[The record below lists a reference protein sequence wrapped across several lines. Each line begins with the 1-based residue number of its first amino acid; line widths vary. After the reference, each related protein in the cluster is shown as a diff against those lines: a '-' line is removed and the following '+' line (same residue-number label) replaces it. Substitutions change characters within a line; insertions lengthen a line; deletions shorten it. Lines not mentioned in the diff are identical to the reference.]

1 MSELLQEIQVQLG
14 KPYKDLEFL
23 LNCFKEVLEENGES
37 ELAKTIPF
45 INDNVPSPSTLS
57 LKEIQVF
64 SIAFQLL
71 NMAEIHGAVQNR
83 RKIEGEHEFEKI
95 NGLWAN
101 NLTALK
107 GLGYSQSQIAES
119 LKEVK
124 VEPVLTAHPTEAK
137 RETVLEHHKELYR
150 LIVRIDNVAYNDS
163 EKEESV
169 RELKILLDKLWRTG
183 ELYRQKPDVL
193 SELKNVLYYLVNIF
207 PETISRTDRRL
218 AMAWKEVGFDEELIQ
233 DFDKLPII
241 SFGDWVGG
249 DRDGHPLVTAE
260 VTNQTLSAM
269 RLNSFIVIRRYLLKL
284 DKSLT
289 LDKSLDQVDG
299 AFRLHFN
306 EVLESCGKK
315 GQKEIDKTPTE
326 VYRQFISLMLLK
338 LPLDVRRSHAT
349 ELKEEEFSYVEDKE
363 LISDLK
369 ALQQSLISIGAK
381 RLAYSEAHEVLR
393 IVSAF
398 GFHLAHVDIR
408 QNSDFHDK
416 AISQLMNA
424 AGLQGADY
432 FKWSA
437 EEKFQFLDNELK
449 SNRPFTHTGTELDA
463 NARTVIDC
471 LTVVANHVDKYGTKG
486 IGSFIVSMTRSA
498 NDLMAVYLL
507 AREVGLTFMTEDG
520 LVCKIP
526 VVPLL
531 ETIEDLENGPEIM
544 EIFLAH
550 PITKRSLEYQRAN
563 TKNSELTQQIMVG
576 YSDSNKD
583 GGIMASQWGLYKA
596 QTKLSAICRK
606 FGVNSRFF
614 HGKGGSISRG
624 AGPTH
629 WFIKGLP
636 PHSVNGNMR
645 LTEQGETI
653 NQKYANQFQATYNM
667 EILLAGTSA
676 KLLTDRKIEET
687 YEYPYT
693 DIIQKL
699 ATWSEE
705 FYTQMIHEPHF
716 LKFFTEATP
725 IDVLEHSKIGSR
737 PARRTGTRSLDDLR
751 AIPWVFSWSQSR
763 FNITSWFGIGSTLE
777 RLMVEA
783 PEDFEKLKEAIKV
796 DPFVRYVF
804 TNVDTA
810 LATTDEEIMKMYASM
825 VTDEDAKERMLEVYL
840 SELKRTKEALNKLIL
855 RSSEERRKSHTYSTK
870 LRSNAMNMLHE
881 RQVELIKKWRKQKAD
896 DQPEQEDTLLTIL
909 MTINAIA
916 SAMRSTG

>member
-1 MSELLQEIQVQLG
+1 MSGLLTEIQDKLG
-14 KPYKDLEFL
+14 KPYKDLEIL
-23 LNCFKEVLEENGES
+23 LNCFKEVLEENGEGD
-37 ELAKTIPF
+37 LAKNIPWLDG
-45 INDNVPSPSTLS
+45 NTPKSSGLT

-83 RKIEGEHEFEKI
+83 RKVEGDHHFEKI

-107 GLGYSQSQIAES
+107 ELGYSQEEIADA
-119 LKEVK
+119 LNDIK

-150 LIVRIDNVAYNDS
+150 LIVRMDNVMYNDS
-163 EKEESV
+163 EKGENMRS
-169 RELKILLDKLWRTG
+169 LKLLLDKLWRTG

-193 SELKNVLYYLVNIF
+193 SELKNVLYYLTNVF
-207 PETISRTDRRL
+207 PETINRVDRRL
-218 AMAWKEVGFDEELIQ
+218 AVAWKEVGFDESLIQ
-233 DFDKLPII
+233 DADKLPRI

-260 VTNQTLSAM
+260 VTRTTLHSM
-269 RLNSFIVIRRYLLKL
+269 RLNSFIVIRRKLLAL
-284 DKSLT
+284 NKSLT
-289 LDKSLDQVDG
+289 IDKSIDATNDD
-299 AFRLHFN
+299 FKIHFN
-306 EVLESCGKK
+306 TMLDNCGAK
-315 GQKEIDKTPTE
+315 GQAEIERYPNE
-326 VYRQFISLMLLK
+326 VYRQFIGLMLLK
-338 LPLDVRRSHAT
+338 LPLDVKRSHAT
-349 ELKEEEFSYVEDKE
+349 ELKETKFSYIESDE
-363 LISDLK
+363 LVSDLK
-369 ALQQSLISIGAK
+369 VLQQSLINVGAK
-381 RLAYSEAHEVLR
+381 SMAYSEVHDMLR
-393 IVSAF
+393 VVKAI
-398 GFHLAHVDIR
+398 GFHLACVDIR
-408 QNSDFHDK
+408 QNSDFHDQ
-416 AISQLMNA
+416 AVAQLLDA
-424 AGLQGADY
+424 SGLSGEAFLNYTAD
-432 FKWSA
+432 
-437 EEKFQFLDNELK
+437 EKYAFLDNELK
-449 SNRPFTHTGTELDA
+449 SNRPFTHPNFELEKNAKTVTE
-463 NARTVIDC
+463 C
-471 LTVVANHVDKYGTKG
+471 LNEVAEHVNKYGTRG
-486 IGSFIVSMTRSA
+486 IGSFIVSMTRSV
-498 NDLMAVYLL
+498 NDLLVVYLL
-507 AREVGLTFMTEDG
+507 ARECGLTFMTEEG
-520 LVCKIP
+520 MVSKIP

-544 EIFLAH
+544 EAFLAH
-550 PITKRSLEYQRAN
+550 PITKRSLAYQKEQIGN
-563 TKNSELTQQIMVG
+563 KYLVQQIMVG

-596 QTKLSAICRK
+596 QSKLSAICRDH
-606 FGVNSRFF
+606 GVNSRFF

-653 NQKYANQFQATYNM
+653 NQKYANQLQAVYNM
-667 EILLAGTSA
+667 EILLAGTTA
-676 KLLTDRKIEET
+676 KYLADKKTEEKP
-687 YEYPYT
+687 YEYGS
-693 DIIQKL
+693 IIQKL

-777 RLMVEA
+777 KLIKEA
-783 PEDFEKLKEAIKV
+783 PEDFEKLKEAILV

-810 LATTDEEIMKMYASM
+810 LATTDEEVMKMYASM
-825 VTDEDAKERMLEVYL
+825 VTDEAAKDRMLDVYL
-840 SELKRTKEALNKLIL
+840 SELNKTKEMLGQLIT

-870 LRSNAMNMLHE
+870 LRSGAMRQLHE
-881 RQVELIKKWRKQKAD
+881 RQVELIKVWRKQKED
-896 DQPEQEDTLLTIL
+896 GSKEQDETLLTIL

>member
-1 MSELLQEIQVQLG
+1 MSELLNEIQDKLG

-23 LNCFKEVLEENGES
+23 LNCFREVLEENGEA

-45 INDNVPSPSTLS
+45 INDNTPNPSQLS

-71 NMAEIHGAVQNR
+71 NMSEIHGAVQNR
-83 RKIEGEHEFEKI
+83 RKIEGEHKFENI

-107 GLGYSQSQIAES
+107 GLGYSQEEIASS

-150 LIVRIDNVAYNDS
+150 LIVRIDNIAYNDS

-207 PETISRTDRRL
+207 PETIARTDRRL
-218 AMAWKEVGFDEELIQ
+218 AMAWKEVGFNEELIQ

-249 DRDGHPLVTAE
+249 DRDGHPLVTAD
-260 VTNQTLSAM
+260 VTDQTLSAM

-299 AFRLHFN
+299 AFRLRFN

-349 ELKEEEFSYVEDKE
+349 ELKEESFSYIEDKE
-363 LISDLK
+363 LLSDLK
-369 ALQQSLISIGAK
+369 SLQQSLISIGAK
-381 RLAYSEAHEVLR
+381 RLAYSEVHEVLR

-424 AGLQGADY
+424 AGLKGEDY

-437 EEKFQFLDNELK
+437 DEKFQFLDNELK
-449 SNRPFTHTGTELDA
+449 SNRPFTHAEAQLES

-471 LTVVANHVDKYGTKG
+471 LTVVANHVNKYGTKG

-507 AREVGLTFMTEDG
+507 AREVGLTFMTEEG

-544 EIFLAH
+544 EAFLSH

-676 KLLTDRKIEET
+676 KLLTDNKIEED
-687 YEYPYT
+687 YKYPYT

-777 RLMVEA
+777 KLMAEA
-783 PEDFEKLKEAIKV
+783 PEDFEKLKEAIQV

-825 VTDEDAKERMLEVYL
+825 VTDEEAKERMLDVYL
-840 SELKRTKEALNKLIL
+840 SELKRTKEALGKLIL
-855 RSSEERRKSHTYSTK
+855 RSSEERRKNHTYSTK

-896 DQPEQEDTLLTIL
+896 DAPEQDETLLTIL